1 MNSGWFSRTGRW
13 PGALASLAGGLVGG
27 AAVVLLVRLVTP
39 PVALAA
45 VDLAA
50 IVADQVKVLAEDT
63 RTNPGDPAAE
73 AGRFAE
79 RLAREAR
86 ALSEDYGVIVL
97 AAPAVVA
104 GAPDLS
110 PVLRRRLGLPA
121 GAAPAGA
128 GGVADGR

>member
-1 MNSGWFSRTGRW
+1 MNNGWFSRTGRW
-13 PGALASLAGGLVGG
+13 PGALAGLAGGLVGG

-39 PVALAA
+39 PVALAT

-50 IVADQVKVLAEDT
+50 IVADQVKALAEDT
-63 RTNPGDPAAE
+63 RTGQGEPAAA

-110 PVLRRRLGLPA
+110 PVLRRRLELPA
-121 GAAPAGA
+121 GAAPAGV

>member
-1 MNSGWFSRTGRW
+1 MNSGWFRRTWRW
-13 PGALASLAGGLVGG
+13 PGTLPGLAGGLVGG

-39 PVALAA
+39 PVALAT

-50 IVADQVKVLAEDT
+50 IVADQVKALAEDT
-63 RTNPGDPAAE
+63 RTGQGDPAAA

-86 ALSEDYGVIVL
+86 ALSQDYGVIVL

-110 PVLRRRLGLPA
+110 PVLRHRLGLPA
-121 GAAPAGA
+121 DAAPAGA